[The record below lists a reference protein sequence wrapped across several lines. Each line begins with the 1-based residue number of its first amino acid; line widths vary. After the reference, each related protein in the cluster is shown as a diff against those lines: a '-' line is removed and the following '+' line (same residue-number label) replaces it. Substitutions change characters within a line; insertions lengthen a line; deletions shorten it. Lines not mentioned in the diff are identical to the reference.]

1 MATRMRLDK
10 RIQAEPLSGRIADA
24 LREAIVCGDLRQGD
38 PITQD
43 GVAKEY
49 SVSSM
54 PVREA
59 LLLLAHEGMIDAR
72 PKKGFRVA
80 RMARQDVEDIYAT
93 HALLA
98 GRLTARASQRLSNAE
113 LAELAEN
120 NERIVAAIGAGSIAE
135 VEELNWQYHRIINT
149 AADSPKILAL
159 LKTTVN
165 QIPKH
170 FYTML
175 SGWGQLSVDDHEE
188 LYKALHQKDA
198 AKAERLAAA
207 HVAAAGRLM
216 IDYLSSQGYW
226 SERPK
231 QQ

>member
-1 MATRMRLDK
+1 MATRIRSDK

-80 RMARQDVEDIYAT
+80 RMNRQDVEDIYAT
-93 HALLA
+93 HGLLA
-98 GRLTARASQRLSNAE
+98 GRLTARASQRLTNAE
-113 LAELAEN
+113 FAELAEN
-120 NERIVAAIGAGSIAE
+120 NELIAAAIEAGSMAE

-175 SGWGQLSVDDHEE
+175 GGWGQLSVDDHEK
-188 LYKALHQKDA
+188 LFRALRQKDA
-198 AKAERLAAA
+198 AKAESLAAA

-216 IDYLSSQGYW
+216 VDYLASQGYW
-226 SERPK
+226 NDRRPAE
-231 QQ
+231 